1 MGFLDDWLAQHR
13 RGIWGFPCRRCGVK
27 DCGNPYFH
35 TAMHRTLEVLLATSL
50 DDLGRL
56 TEADFGF
63 CPEEAI

>member
-1 MGFLDDWLAQHR
+1 MDPLGRWFSMGR
-13 RGIWGFPCRRCGVK
+13 GFPCKECRLK

-35 TAMHRTLEVLLATSL
+35 VAIHRTLRALEAMSL

-56 TEADFGF
+56 TEADFTF